1 MSLKTGNLSLTSFIK
16 EVKDEIEEAIKVE
29 DKFFILNDIEL
40 EVSFSL
46 QSEAGGS
53 FKLFV
58 AEVGGKATAS
68 QTHKV
73 KLNLTPIGTPISN
86 SNSSGQRLKVP
97 KRQEGRQQGIINTP
111 PIKQTKPPGTKNT
124 HPFEVKVHRNPITCS
139 KLEVSI
145 LDQTNSIVGTTVAP
159 KIGRVGSTR
168 RRFTQHKP
176 IKR

>member
-1 MSLKTGNLSLTSFIK
+1 MSFKTGNLSLTSFIK

-29 DKFFILNDIEL
+29 DKFFIINDIEL

-86 SNSSGQRLKVP
+86 SNSSEHRFKVP
-97 KRQEGRQQGIINTP
+97 KRQQVRQQGINTL
-111 PIKQTKPPGTKNT
+111 PIKKTKPSGTKNT
-124 HPFEVKVHRNPITCS
+124 RPLEVKMHRNPLTCS
-139 KLEVSI
+139 ELGVST
-145 LDQTNSIVGTTVAP
+145 LDQTNSIAGTTVAP
-159 KIGRVGSTR
+159 KIGRGRSAK